1 MRKSESVK
9 KARKARGHPQDRCFG
24 LLDVDENTAGE
35 LMAQCPV
42 AFRELGK

>member
-1 MRKSESVK
+1 MRKNESVK
-9 KARKARGHPQDRCFG
+9 KAGKARGSPQDRCFG

-35 LMAQCPV
+35 LIAQCPV